1 MHVNSCSHLFFAQ
14 YIFSH
19 QFEIISLGAFEHGC
33 KILAR
38 NWARFPKKPI
48 LGRLTN
54 SFQNI
59 FAQYKKKNVKDVN
72 YIPPTI
78 LDKIVDCLC
87 AWVSDFGQKM
97 DQIRTKSGKSG
108 ILTINF
114 HKNLLSM
121 KNIKLKI

>member
-1 MHVNSCSHLFFAQ
+1 M
-14 YIFSH
+14 
-19 QFEIISLGAFEHGC
+19 
-33 KILAR
+33 AR

-54 SFQNI
+54 SLQNV

-114 HKNLLSM
+114 PNKLAEYEKYKV
-121 KNIKLKI
+121 KNINIHCLTYLR

>member
-1 MHVNSCSHLFFAQ
+1 MKNDKLRSAITVLGDQFLNLENFGVGLLDIFLISAAFVSTYILFYLFIYFFAQ

-59 FAQYKKKNVKDVN
+59 FAQYKNKK
-72 YIPPTI
+72 
-78 LDKIVDCLC
+78 
-87 AWVSDFGQKM
+87 M
-97 DQIRTKSGKSG
+97 
-108 ILTINF
+108 
-114 HKNLLSM
+114 
-121 KNIKLKI
+121 LKT